1 MILQI
6 NMRYAPNKHKESEM
20 ITEINIVYSIAD
32 DGEYRSKWGVHLE
45 NIYNNSLLK
54 GAMH

>member
-1 MILQI
+1 
-6 NMRYAPNKHKESEM
+6 MRYAPNKHKESEM